1 MYYNSLNILLQTG
14 AGASSGGFYSTQ
26 TLVIVASIAL
36 MLILISVLLFRV
48 KYMLRKMAAE
58 KRPDDFELSE
68 PSFYEGKVLP
78 FWQERNRTVTAVI
91 IGTLV
96 TVVLGACYFIY
107 ANEEIGVQQ
116 GYAPK
121 QPIAYSHALHAGKYK
136 IDCQYCHSTA
146 SFSKQASVPSVS
158 TCMNCHSYID
168 AKDKYDGE
176 VSPEIQKIRDAY
188 KNKTPIKWVRIH
200 NLPDYAYFNHSQHVG
215 VAGLE
220 CQTCHGAIETMEV
233 VRQEAT
239 LQMGWCINCHREA
252 KVDVANNDYY
262 EQLHKEMDGMG
273 RKSITVAKNG
283 GLECGKCH
291 Y

>member
-1 MYYNSLNILLQTG
+1 MSYTLSNIILLAD
-14 AGASSGGFYSTQ
+14 AGASNGAFYSTQ
-26 TLVIVASIAL
+26 TLAIVTVIAL
-36 MLILISVLLFRV
+36 ILILISVLLFRV

-58 KRPDDFELSE
+58 KRPDDPELSE
-68 PSFYEGKVLP
+68 PTFYESKLLP
-78 FWQERNRTVTAVI
+78 IWINRNPTVTAVI
-91 IGTLV
+91 ISTLLLV
-96 TVVLGACYFIY
+96 IGGASYFIY

-116 GYAPK
+116 DYSPK

-146 SFSKQASVPSVS
+146 SFSKQASVPSIS

-176 VSPEIQKIRDAY
+176 VSPEIQKVRDAY
-188 KNKTPIKWVRIH
+188 KSKTPVRWVRIH

-220 CQTCHGAIETMEV
+220 CQTCHGPIETMEV
-233 VRQEAT
+233 VRQDAT

-252 KVDVANNDYY
+252 NVDVANNDYY
-262 EQLHKEMDGMG
+262 EELHKEMQGMG